1 MVLQPLISGSKVQFD
16 ILCGCRQ
23 GGLES
28 PTLFNYYFDFVLK
41 VCAEEID
48 RKFPDG
54 WGISFKYR
62 IPSECT
68 TREQRGERRM
78 HGIEI
83 IRWLLYADDLVLF
96 CPNIT
101 QAQHIIIIMNNVCK
115 RFGLT
120 ISFKKTK
127 VLQLNTDTLDVNIV
141 VDENKLENVS
151 EFCYLGHTIF
161 NDDSDFNG
169 NRIARATAK
178 FNELGNVLRDKEI
191 NLYVRRKLLEACVR
205 PRLTYA
211 VQSWRPTEQHKKVRV
226 MLES

>member
-1 MVLQPLISGSKVQFD
+1 MVTTAITQAGTKVQFD

-23 GGLES
+23 GGLQIS

-41 VCAEEID
+41 ICAEEID

-78 HGIEI
+78 HIEI

-101 QAQHIIIIMNNVCK
+101 QAQHIILIMKNVCK
-115 RFGLT
+115 RFGLI
-120 ISFKKTK
+120 ISLKK
-127 VLQLNTDTLDVNIV
+127 QR
-141 VDENKLENVS
+141 
-151 EFCYLGHTIF
+151 FC
-161 NDDSDFNG
+161 N
-169 NRIARATAK
+169 
-178 FNELGNVLRDKEI
+178 
-191 NLYVRRKLLEACVR
+191 
-205 PRLTYA
+205 
-211 VQSWRPTEQHKKVRV
+211 
-226 MLES
+226 